1 MTKPNI
7 LFILIDSMRADKF
20 FPNKTHS
27 PFQKLIDQGAYFKQ
41 NISPSD
47 YTVTGIGSIFTG
59 CYPFDAGLKAQSYQK
74 LYSKQTNYVEFLKQN
89 GYHAYTTMAE
99 SVSELGFSK
108 LFDNIDQSYPNSLRL
123 FDGLGEKI
131 INFLKSISL
140 EKPWFYFIHL
150 EDLHLPVS
158 LPSKYEHVKYSERYD
173 IAISEIYSW
182 INKIIQLV
190 DLKNTLVVITSDHG
204 DYIPSID
211 DSKNS
216 NQNILRTKSII
227 RDKIPSTIYDK
238 LSLTK
243 RNLTTNIQK
252 HKTKSNYEKRAIDTR
267 TGKNRHLYDEI
278 IRIPLLFFGY
288 DVKPQEIL
296 KQQVRSIDIFPTI
309 MDIIGIDKI
318 NFNIHGQ
325 SLKPLLNNKT
335 LTEFPVY
342 LESTVFSTIQ
352 KNAIPHLGIRTPQF
366 KYFRRVGNPKE
377 SIHLYDLINDPFEE
391 NNIFSK
397 NEKIIFEM
405 EKEIL
410 KIKKNN
416 PVSDLEDLDDLETK
430 KVEDELRK
438 LGYI

>member
-27 PFQKLIDQGAYFKQ
+27 PFQNLIDQGAYFKQ
-41 NISPSD
+41 NISSSD
-47 YTVTGIGSIFTG
+47 YTQTGIGSIFTG
-59 CYPFDAGLKAQSYQK
+59 CYPFDAGLKAQNYQK
-74 LYSKQTNYVEFLKQN
+74 LYSKQTNYIEFLKQN

-108 LFDNIDQSYPNSLRL
+108 LFDNTDQSYPNSLRL
-123 FDGLGEKI
+123 FDGLGKKI
-131 INFLKSISL
+131 ISFLKSISL
-140 EKPWFYFIHL
+140 ENPWFYFIHL

-182 INKIIQLV
+182 INKMIQLV
-190 DLKNTLVVITSDHG
+190 DLKNTLIVITSDHG

-211 DSKNS
+211 DTKSS

-227 RDKIPSTIYDK
+227 RNKIPSPLYDK
-238 LSLTK
+238 ISITKRTLTK
-243 RNLTTNIQK
+243 NIQK

-278 IRIPLLFFGY
+278 IRTPLLFFGY
-288 DVKPQEIL
+288 DIKPKKIL
-296 KQQVRSIDIFPTI
+296 EQQVRSIDIFPTI
-309 MDIIGIDKI
+309 LDVIGIDKI

-325 SLKPLLNNKT
+325 SLKPLLNNKI
-335 LTEFPVY
+335 LPEFPVY
-342 LESTVFSTIQ
+342 LESTVFSTVQ

-366 KYFRRVGNPKE
+366 KYFRRVDDPKK
-377 SIHLYDLINDPFEE
+377 SVHLYDLINDPFEE

-397 NEKIIFEM
+397 NEKLIFEM

-416 PVSDLEDLDDLETK
+416 FMPNLEDLDDLETK